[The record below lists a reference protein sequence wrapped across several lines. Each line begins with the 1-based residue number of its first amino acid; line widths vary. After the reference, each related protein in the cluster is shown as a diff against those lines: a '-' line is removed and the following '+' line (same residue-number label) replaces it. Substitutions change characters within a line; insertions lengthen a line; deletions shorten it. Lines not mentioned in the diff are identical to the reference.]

1 MRLLAVPAAL
11 SVAGAGCALSLWLGA
26 HAAHA
31 TCTSGEEA
39 DVYTTTCTPFLVPN
53 SPSPFSGIPGN
64 PDLPAVNLPG
74 GGGAIPCTG
83 HNAGECIGLAEE
95 DEAEGPRPV
104 PRSTISASP

>member
-1 MRLLAVPAAL
+1 MKSRVAAVAL
-11 SVAGAGCALSLWLGA
+11 SVAGAAGALSLWLGVP
-26 HAAHA
+26 AAQA
-31 TCTSGEEA
+31 ACTTGEEE

-95 DEAEGPRPV
+95 DEAEGPQPI

>member
-1 MRLLAVPAAL
+1 MKSRVVPVVL

-26 HAAHA
+26 PAAHA
-31 TCTSGEEA
+31 ACTSGEEE

-53 SPSPFSGIPGN
+53 SPSPFSAIPGN

-95 DEAEGPRPV
+95 DEAEGPQPI

>member
-1 MRLLAVPAAL
+1 MIRTVFAAAAGALGVAAL
-11 SVAGAGCALSLWLGA
+11 ALSPA
-26 HAAHA
+26 PTASAACHN
-31 TCTSGEEA
+31 GEEE
-39 DVYTTTCTPFLVPN
+39 DTYTMVCTPFLVPN
-53 SPSPFSGIPGN
+53 SPFGGIPGN

-95 DEAEGPRPV
+95 DAAEGPMAV